1 MRKDLHGLTLST
13 DSGTAVDAFDRAT
26 LAYLKYRTDAA
37 RHLGA
42 ALKADPQ
49 FALGHVLRG
58 YFNML
63 AYNKANVQGAAEALA
78 EARKHAKRTT
88 TREAAHIEA
97 LARWVDGDLDRMLEV
112 WRGIFAEHPH
122 DVLAFRLHH
131 FNAFWLGRPATMQ
144 AEVERVFP
152 HWSAELPGWGMIL
165 SCRCF
170 AHEEA
175 GNYILAEGAGR
186 QAIEVDPGDLWGAH
200 AVAHVLEMQGRRSEG
215 IDWLK
220 RLEPNWEG
228 ANNLKHH
235 LFWHRSMFHIERR
248 EFDEVLSLYDHG
260 FRDLGS
266 PLTQAMPDMYI
277 DVQNAASMLFRLE
290 RQGVDVGD
298 RWIELADKAEARIGD
313 CLSAF
318 TLPHWMMALAATG
331 RGEAG
336 QRMIEGMR
344 AFARGNGTVERL
356 VGRVALPLCEAV
368 LAHRQGRHAEV
379 LKLMRP
385 VLGDMFLLGGS
396 HAQQDVLEQLFL
408 DAALKAD
415 SAGDV
420 QLILER
426 VSGRHP
432 VPLSRRIGYAAAA
445 ARYAH

>member
-63 AYNKANVQGAAEALA
+63 AYNKANIQGAAEALV
-78 EARKHAKRTT
+78 EARKYAKRTT

-97 LARWVDGDLDRMLEV
+97 LARWVDGDLDRMLDV
-112 WRGIFAEHPH
+112 WRGIFAEYPH

-152 HWSAELPGWGMIL
+152 HWSGELPGWGMIL

-175 GNYILAEGAGR
+175 GNYTLAEGAGR
-186 QAIEVDPGDLWGAH
+186 QAIEIDPGDLWGAH
-200 AVAHVLEMQGRRSEG
+200 AIAHVLEMQGRRSEG

-235 LFWHRSMFHIERR
+235 LFWHRALFHIERR
-248 EFDEVLSLYDHG
+248 EFGEVLSPTTTASATSARRSPRRCPTCTST
-260 FRDLGS
+260 FRTPPPCCFGS
-266 PLTQAMPDMYI
+266 SAR
-277 DVQNAASMLFRLE
+277 ASM
-290 RQGVDVGD
+290 
-298 RWIELADKAEARIGD
+298 
-313 CLSAF
+313 SA
-318 TLPHWMMALAATG
+318 TAGSSLPTRPRRASAIACQPSPCRTG
-331 RGEAG
+331 
-336 QRMIEGMR
+336 
-344 AFARGNGTVERL
+344 
-356 VGRVALPLCEAV
+356 
-368 LAHRQGRHAEV
+368 
-379 LKLMRP
+379 
-385 VLGDMFLLGGS
+385 
-396 HAQQDVLEQLFL
+396 
-408 DAALKAD
+408 
-415 SAGDV
+415 
-420 QLILER
+420 
-426 VSGRHP
+426 
-432 VPLSRRIGYAAAA
+432 
-445 ARYAH
+445 

>member
-63 AYNKANVQGAAEALA
+63 AYNKANIQGAAEALA

-97 LARWVDGDLDRMLEV
+97 LARWVDGDLDRMLDV

-175 GNYILAEGAGR
+175 GNYTLAEGAGR

-200 AVAHVLEMQGRRSEG
+200 AIAHVLEMQGRRSEG
-215 IDWLK
+215 IDWLR

-235 LFWHRSMFHIERR
+235 LFWHRALFHIERR
-248 EFDEVLSLYDHG
+248 EFGEVLSLYDHG

-331 RGEAG
+331 
-336 QRMIEGMR
+336 
-344 AFARGNGTVERL
+344 
-356 VGRVALPLCEAV
+356 
-368 LAHRQGRHAEV
+368 
-379 LKLMRP
+379 
-385 VLGDMFLLGGS
+385 
-396 HAQQDVLEQLFL
+396 
-408 DAALKAD
+408 
-415 SAGDV
+415 
-420 QLILER
+420 
-426 VSGRHP
+426 
-432 VPLSRRIGYAAAA
+432 A
-445 ARYAH
+445 ARRPCA